1 MFDSKMPTVR
11 IQFRSRVS
19 VPAKKG
25 FDPERFAMSVQF
37 AAAPSSMGSIRLAS
51 AARRSGA
58 NPAAS
63 RTTESRSG
71 KSRTAPQAPLKL
83 TRRGRLLLIGAPVML
98 GGAALLTFIGF
109 FTAPA
114 LASSGVA
121 EVTRTQ
127 QVSVHTGDS
136 LWSLAGEYAPERDP
150 RAVVADI
157 MELNNLSDAVVPA
170 GVQLYIPVAG

>member
-1 MFDSKMPTVR
+1 
-11 IQFRSRVS
+11 
-19 VPAKKG
+19 
-25 FDPERFAMSVQF
+25 MSVQF
-37 AAAPSSMGSIRLAS
+37 AAARTSLGSIRFVPAPT
-51 AARRSGA
+51 RSGERSGSVQ
-58 NPAAS
+58 PAPARPAGAS
-63 RTTESRSG
+63 RP
-71 KSRTAPQAPLKL
+71 APTGPLKL

-114 LASSGVA
+114 LASSDGA

-127 QVSVHTGDS
+127 QVSVSTGDS
-136 LWSLAGEYAPERDP
+136 LWSLAGQYAPERDP

-157 MELNNLSDAVVPA
+157 MELNNLSDDVVPA

>member
-37 AAAPSSMGSIRLAS
+37 AAAPSSMGSIRFIPAS
-51 AARRSGA
+51 SRPGARSGA
-58 NPAAS
+58 NPAAA
-63 RTTESRSG
+63 RSNRENRPVPKG
-71 KSRTAPQAPLKL
+71 PLKL
-83 TRRGRLLLIGAPVML
+83 TRRGRFLLIGAPVML

-114 LASSGVA
+114 LASSDSA

-127 QVSVHTGDS
+127 QVSVSAGDS

>member
-1 MFDSKMPTVR
+1 
-11 IQFRSRVS
+11 
-19 VPAKKG
+19 
-25 FDPERFAMSVQF
+25 
-37 AAAPSSMGSIRLAS
+37 MGSVRLI
-51 AARRSGA
+51 
-58 NPAAS
+58 PAAS
-63 RTTESRSG
+63 RSGAKPAPRRSSEEG
-71 KSRTAPQAPLKL
+71 RSVPQGPLKL

-114 LASSGVA
+114 LASSDGA

-127 QVSVHTGDS
+127 QVSVSAGDS

-157 MELNNLSDAVVPA
+157 MVLNNLSDAVVPA